1 MSPEPFKLPET
12 VDEERKTAGVGE
24 KLTPSTNICCTM
36 GRGKELSDFQR
47 GTVVGCHMC
56 KKSTREISALLNLPQ
71 STVSNV
77 ILRWKRG
84 GITTAL
90 PRCGRPHKLKEQDRQ
105 VLEKIALESCLPSV
119 EALTTELQTASG
131 AKVSSKTVRRELH
144 EMGFRGRVSTYNK
157 SVAPTLK
164 LSRQAGADEGD
175 GYDDVTYLKNLASG
189 VKDQQDRCGEV
200 DDKEEEKEDV
210 EEKAAAA
217 EDEEEKAADSM
228 TGHELEGSA

>member
-157 SVAPTLK
+157 SV
-164 LSRQAGADEGD
+164 
-175 GYDDVTYLKNLASG
+175 
-189 VKDQQDRCGEV
+189 GEP
-200 DDKEEEKEDV
+200 DKELNPKKKVWEQIQPDLRTDGHCVATYKGAAFEVISKGV
-210 EEKAAAA
+210 CKAQTLS
-217 EDEEEKAADSM
+217 DTQIK
-228 TGHELEGSA
+228 